1 MFFKRRLLCRAVL
14 QTLLSFL
21 SVRLMNWQQM
31 RTQPRSTSE
40 RCSFI
45 CRSKRVWS
53 GLHAAILHCGSARL
67 WKKRKKKKGK
77 KSQSWLI
84 ISCEFAHSDATQPLW
99 VLSCVSQIQMSSN
112 TSSRTINGSGAGLLS
127 FLFALS
133 HSGKSCLVC
142 LKWCAERRYGGTFS
156 EWFMRP
162 KLEVKIQGFK

>member
-21 SVRLMNWQQM
+21 SGRLMNWQQM

-40 RCSFI
+40 RYSFI
-45 CRSKRVWS
+45 RRSKRVWS
-53 GLHAAILHCGSARL
+53 GLHAAFVHGGFE
-67 WKKRKKKKGK
+67 KKEKKEKRKK

-99 VLSCVSQIQMSSN
+99 VLSCVSQIQMSRN

-127 FLFALS
+127 FLFAHS

-156 EWFMRP
+156 EWFMRS
-162 KLEVKIQGFK
+162 KLEVKIRGFK